1 MVTAQDGA
9 GGGRAHPQA
18 SEAGARDRSQPP
30 VPTLIWPCRP
40 SQIRFSIT
48 TTGWWRKRTTGK
60 QPVLPKLPSGE
71 KNLEILPYYF
81 SISQRLQ
88 GAKPFHH
95 RAIRWREAFPLP
107 KAARGNAR
115 GTPVPPAFQKR
126 LQGPCPSGP
135 PQNRDGRT
143 DGVLAGGHH
152 SPKHTFCLQEHSWP
166 HRGKP
171 QNRARG
177 FPELRSGPRAPP
189 GSCAAPPGSPPGPV
203 CPSRSNEE
211 KEVRII
217 CMEEDIFKELK
228 TKQ

>member
-9 GGGRAHPQA
+9 GNGRAHPQA

-40 SQIRFSIT
+40 SQISFSIT
-48 TTGWWRKRTTGK
+48 TTGWWRKRTAGK
-60 QPVLPKLPSGE
+60 QPVLRSFHQE
-71 KNLEILPYYF
+71 KKKLEILPYYF

-88 GAKPFHH
+88 GVKLFHQP
-95 RAIRWREAFPLP
+95 AARWREAFPLP

-135 PQNRDGRT
+135 PQNGDGR
-143 DGVLAGGHH
+143 
-152 SPKHTFCLQEHSWP
+152 
-166 HRGKP
+166 
-171 QNRARG
+171 
-177 FPELRSGPRAPP
+177 GPRRRPPEPQAHVLPSGVFLAAPRQTPKPCPRFPRAAQRPHAPP

-203 CPSRSNEE
+203 CPGRSNEE
-211 KEVRII
+211 KEVGII